1 MTPVTIKRDGV
12 KWVRC
17 AVCNRLLSAYAI
29 GGNLIVQI
37 RCPHCGMSF
46 ETRAAETASK
56 RR

>member
-1 MTPVTIKRDGV
+1 VTPVTIKRDGV